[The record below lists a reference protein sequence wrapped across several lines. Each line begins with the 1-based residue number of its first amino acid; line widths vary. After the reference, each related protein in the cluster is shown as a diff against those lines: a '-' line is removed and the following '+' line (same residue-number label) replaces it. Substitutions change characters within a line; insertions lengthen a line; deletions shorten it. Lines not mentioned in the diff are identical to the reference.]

1 MMLFAMCAE
10 KLRSQ
15 DLPLKKNDYISPMKL
30 GKQQQLILITLSR
43 FERSQSNMV
52 TEKSKCRNLSPFVG
66 NLSQLWES

>member
-1 MMLFAMCAE
+1 MLFAMCAE

-52 TEKSKCRNLSPFVG
+52 SFLLME
-66 NLSQLWES
+66 Q